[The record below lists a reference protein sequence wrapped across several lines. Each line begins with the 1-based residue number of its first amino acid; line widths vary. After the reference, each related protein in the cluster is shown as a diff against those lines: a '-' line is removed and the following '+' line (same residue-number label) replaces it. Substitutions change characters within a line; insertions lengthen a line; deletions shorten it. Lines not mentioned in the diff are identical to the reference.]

1 MGLCDQKDHVS
12 DYDGLHRKMH
22 EFRKANVTAI
32 SSDILSCMQTL
43 FDSKSLP
50 DFWTLIR
57 SILDTQDL
65 PPVTFSFRL
74 CQ

>member
-1 MGLCDQKDHVS
+1 
-12 DYDGLHRKMH
+12 MH

-32 SSDILSCMQTL
+32 LSDSFLCVKTL

-50 DFWTLIR
+50 GFWTLIR
-57 SILDTQDL
+57 SILDSDTQDL

-74 CQ
+74 CK